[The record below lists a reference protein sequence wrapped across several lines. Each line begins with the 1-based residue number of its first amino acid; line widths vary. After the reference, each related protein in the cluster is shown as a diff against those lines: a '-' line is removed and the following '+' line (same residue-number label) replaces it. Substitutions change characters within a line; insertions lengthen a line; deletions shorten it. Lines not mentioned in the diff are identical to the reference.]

1 MANKPMKVPA
11 SSKIDVTALISGNF
25 QLGRKV
31 TISAYVRIRGP
42 VTIGSQSFIGENSS
56 LGFPTRTELRGNS
69 SQSRGR
75 VGRVTL
81 GSNVCVRTNCVIY
94 PSVSIGNFTE
104 LGHNVIL
111 REEISIGTRSLIGT
125 NTIVDGYCKI
135 GSRVSIQS
143 GAYLPMKSL
152 VEDDAFLGPHC
163 VLTNDKFMK
172 RGAKLIGP
180 TIKRRA
186 RIGANAVIFPGVTIG
201 EDAIVG
207 AGSVVRQNIPSRSVF
222 AGVPAQAIG
231 ENIER

>member
-1 MANKPMKVPA
+1 MKAPA
-11 SSKIDVTALISGNF
+11 SSRIDVTALISGNF
-25 QLGRKV
+25 RLGRKA

-75 VGRVTL
+75 VKL

-104 LGHNVIL
+104 LGHNVTL

-143 GAYLPMKSL
+143 GVYIPMRSL

-172 RGAKLIGP
+172 KGARLIGP

-201 EDAIVG
+201 EEATVG
-207 AGSVVRQNIPSRSVF
+207 AGAVVRQNIPSRSVV
-222 AGVPAQAIG
+222 AGVPAQAIS
-231 ENIER
+231 ENRVR